1 MEYFQ
6 DDISSLSHDKLVEL
20 AQVRNVEAFAILF
33 QYHRSGVYRYVAGLV
48 GNGEDA
54 HDLTQSTFLKAWERL
69 PTLRDVSKFKAWLYR
84 IARNLT
90 YDCGRRKERVSF
102 QSWESLVEQTIA
114 LSKPG
119 PEEVVAQAELVQLAL
134 AEVPPHFRECLI
146 LQTVGF
152 SQREIAELTGIN
164 VASVRTYVSNAH
176 RLVREAYQR
185 LEQVP
190 DDNRKRG

>member
-1 MEYFQ
+1 MSFSH
-6 DDISSLSHDKLVEL
+6 DDISGVLHDSMVEL
-20 AQVRNVEAFAILF
+20 AQMRKAEAFTILF
-33 QYHRSGVYRYVAGLV
+33 QYHRSGVYRYVVSLV
-48 GNGEDA
+48 GKDEDA

-69 PTLRDVSKFKAWLYR
+69 PTLRDVSRFKAWLYR

-90 YDCGRRKERVSF
+90 YDHRRRKERVSF

-152 SQREIAELTGIN
+152 SQREIAELVGIN
-164 VASVRTYVSNAH
+164 EASVRTYVSNARKQLH
-176 RLVREAYQR
+176 EAYHQ
-185 LEQVP
+185 LLISA
-190 DDNRKRG
+190 